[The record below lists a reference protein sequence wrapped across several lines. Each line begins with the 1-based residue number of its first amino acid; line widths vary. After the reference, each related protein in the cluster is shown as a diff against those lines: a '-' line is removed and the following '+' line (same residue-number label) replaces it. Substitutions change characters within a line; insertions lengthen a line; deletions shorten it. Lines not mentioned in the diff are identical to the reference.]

1 MTGHH
6 NTIHL
11 DHPAPAL
18 TRRIALA
25 APALGEW
32 GAVGRARDLEDLH
45 TALTREKRV
54 TLALT
59 GLGGLGKTTLAAV
72 YTEAYGRQ
80 YGLVAWIQAESP
92 DLIPAQFQ
100 NLLRNVTGQE
110 VPETAT
116 TAALKA
122 LLGERDDWLLV
133 FDNASSPGE
142 IHGYVPASDGRV
154 LITTRNETWWHA
166 HRRVVRVSPLSPAD
180 VRGWLREAL
189 PSEPETSHARLAE
202 RLGGLPLAVT
212 QAIAYIT
219 SRPGETIDGYLERM
233 ADKEGQRVLLARKP
247 PPGYPAPV
255 ATTWNIA
262 LSGLRTGQPEAAEL
276 LALLAYVSPDDVPF
290 AMLRDL
296 EGVDDLAGALD
307 SLQSLGMVRCSA
319 DSVGVHRLVQ
329 DISRWAA
336 DEDEEKRR
344 LDVWGTH
351 LTALAPD
358 HEDHGEFAW
367 YTAAAP
373 HVLRLCGHASRL
385 RHATGDLAD
394 LAHRTGISLNDQAA
408 HRLAA
413 TLFEQS
419 LELRYALPG
428 DVRLPAGRTLG
439 QLGVAHRG
447 AGRLREATEVL
458 EESLAVLREAV
469 GETHPDVA
477 RTLNN
482 LGRTHT
488 RAGRCEEAIA
498 CHLGA
503 RDRYR
508 ELHGPDHREVASSY
522 VNLGVARLAN
532 REPADAL
539 RDLEEA
545 RAIFTRALGPRHPQ
559 TAWALGN
566 TGLALLAAGR
576 HADAL
581 RTYRRALEIFE
592 EAYGPAHRDV
602 ALTLGGMGRAYAG
615 LGRFD
620 EATALQEKGVAT
632 LETIYGPRHDVVVR
646 ARVELDET
654 RRARRGESG
663 EDG

>member
-11 DHPAPAL
+11 DHPAHAL

-32 GAVGRARDLEDLH
+32 GAVGRVRDLKHLH
-45 TALTREKRV
+45 TALTRDKRA

-59 GLGGLGKTTLAAV
+59 GLGGLGKTTLAAA
-72 YTEAYGRQ
+72 YTEAYGHH

-110 VPETAT
+110 VPEAAT

-142 IHGYVPASDGRV
+142 IHGYIPAGDGRV
-154 LITTRNETWWHA
+154 LITTRNETWWNA

-189 PSEPETSHARLAE
+189 SSEPETSRARLAE

-255 ATTWNIA
+255 ATTWDIA
-262 LSGLRTGQPEAAEL
+262 LSGLRGRQPEAAEL
-276 LALLAYVSPDDVPF
+276 LALLAYVSPDDVPL
-290 AMLRDL
+290 ALLRDL
-296 EGVDDLAGALD
+296 EGVGDLAEALD
-307 SLQSLGMVRCSA
+307 SLLSLGMVRCST
-319 DSVGVHRLVQ
+319 DSLGVHRLVQ

-358 HEDHGEFAW
+358 HEDHAGFAW

-373 HVLRLCGHASRL
+373 HVLRLCGHASHL

-394 LAHRTGISLNDQAA
+394 LAHRTGVSLNDQAA

-413 TLFEQS
+413 TLFERS
-419 LELRYALPG
+419 LELRFALPG
-428 DVRLPAGRTLG
+428 DVRLQAGRTLG

-447 AGRLREATEVL
+447 AGRLREAIEML
-458 EESLAVLREAV
+458 QESLAVLREAV

-503 RDRYR
+503 RDRYH

-532 REPADAL
+532 REPAQAL

-620 EATALQEKGVAT
+620 EAMARQEKGVAT

-646 ARVELDET
+646 ARAELDET
-654 RRARRGESG
+654 RRAWRGETG